1 MRRLSAVVALLL
13 AAAADG
19 LVVATAPSKLAYA
32 RRHVA
37 IRAQFDSQQEA
48 SASFDSTAQQFDL
61 LSLRSFR
68 RDTILQYDATNQ
80 SEPLRIALCFF
91 GILFSL
97 SVPSLAQELRISDS
111 LTADVGA
118 AIGATTSAALFAR
131 NRGARLN
138 RMEKIDREY
147 AMGDLS
153 AIYRG
158 VRRTALRELR
168 GKRRVVV
175 LYGTRSV
182 VDSALLEARAYR
194 RRLAAA
200 NAVVVPLYTDGAAS
214 APAPVSE
221 ATSVWLWAAADPAAW
236 LKYFD
241 ELLSARAMS
250 DRGGGAWVGLNLRG
264 RTFGSALGQPTWDE
278 ILGTALQP
286 QGDGFGELKEAEEA
300 SLEATGA
307 EAAAA
312 AAELEAGGN
321 GATAEEH
328 VALLRAQSA
337 FYDTLTSGD
346 ASAMAAVWTEDGR
359 ALDGSVTEAVA
370 SGARIEPW
378 EAGSNAFPP
387 AGMRATDR
395 DALILPDGTGWTTAV
410 ERPREGGTLLATQR
424 WRRAAS
430 GGEWRLESHRYIP
443 WSADGA
449 TAILSLRCDQRGCV
463 LLGRQINT
471 PAA

>member
-1 MRRLSAVVALLL
+1 MRRLSTVVALLL

-19 LVVATAPSKLAYA
+19 LVVAAAPSKLAYA
-32 RRHVA
+32 RRHAA

-200 NAVVVPLYTDGAAS
+200 NAVVVPLYTCH
-214 APAPVSE
+214 
-221 ATSVWLWAAADPAAW
+221 
-236 LKYFD
+236 
-241 ELLSARAMS
+241 
-250 DRGGGAWVGLNLRG
+250 LN
-264 RTFGSALGQPTWDE
+264 T
-278 ILGTALQP
+278 
-286 QGDGFGELKEAEEA
+286 
-300 SLEATGA
+300 
-307 EAAAA
+307 
-312 AAELEAGGN
+312 
-321 GATAEEH
+321 
-328 VALLRAQSA
+328 
-337 FYDTLTSGD
+337 
-346 ASAMAAVWTEDGR
+346 
-359 ALDGSVTEAVA
+359 
-370 SGARIEPW
+370 
-378 EAGSNAFPP
+378 
-387 AGMRATDR
+387 
-395 DALILPDGTGWTTAV
+395 
-410 ERPREGGTLLATQR
+410 
-424 WRRAAS
+424 
-430 GGEWRLESHRYIP
+430 
-443 WSADGA
+443 
-449 TAILSLRCDQRGCV
+449 
-463 LLGRQINT
+463 
-471 PAA
+471 